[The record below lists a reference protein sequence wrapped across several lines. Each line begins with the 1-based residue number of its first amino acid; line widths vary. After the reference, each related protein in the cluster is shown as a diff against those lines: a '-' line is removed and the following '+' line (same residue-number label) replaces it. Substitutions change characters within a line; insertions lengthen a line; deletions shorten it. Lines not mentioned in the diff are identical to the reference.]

1 MGLVDYVVIRE
12 SGPDH
17 KKMFEIEARLNGRTL
32 AISEGR
38 SKKVAEQHA
47 AHLALAALRL
57 EFVEPKEQA

>member
-1 MGLVDYVVIRE
+1 MEYVVSRE

-32 AISEGR
+32 ATSEGR

-47 AHLALAALRL
+47 AHLALATLRR
-57 EFVEPKEQA
+57 EFTDPKEQA